1 MVSLGISII
10 HRLRHNSKHRS
21 LAVRSG
27 PVQGM
32 VAADLRRR
40 MLARR
45 TLPPRY
51 FGGYGSREGSPS
63 RFRHSVGNHFEFS
76 ERLRVGALHGGQL
89 VAPARL
95 VRLSFGTKALT
106 RTRRRA
112 AAPNPPWR

>member
-1 MVSLGISII
+1 FAQRAARAQLDTTLACGSV
-10 HRLRHNSKHRS
+10 RARS
-21 LAVRSG
+21 R
-27 PVQGM
+27 M
-32 VAADLRRR
+32 VAVEVRRR

-51 FGGYGSREGSPS
+51 LGGYGSREGSPS
-63 RFRHSVGNHFEFS
+63 RFPHRVGNHFEFS